1 MLIKDHARKVVE
13 GEPRSVVVSRLSIW
27 ETAKPYFVR
36 ERFLQKKGILRVTF
50 ATFESQEDAIDHGG
64 PRREFFHLLLGAIS
78 KESATLLGMSVVAYL
93 RYNSVVHCSNYYHL
107 QAAVTIFFHFRKI
120 ILILLYPGGN
130 KRVFGIFFCWSAK

>member
-64 PRREFFHLLLGAIS
+64 PRRKFFHLLLGAIS
-78 KESATLLGMSVVAYL
+78 KESATLFSMSVGAYL
-93 RYNSVVHCSNYYHL
+93 
-107 QAAVTIFFHFRKI
+107 
-120 ILILLYPGGN
+120 
-130 KRVFGIFFCWSAK
+130 